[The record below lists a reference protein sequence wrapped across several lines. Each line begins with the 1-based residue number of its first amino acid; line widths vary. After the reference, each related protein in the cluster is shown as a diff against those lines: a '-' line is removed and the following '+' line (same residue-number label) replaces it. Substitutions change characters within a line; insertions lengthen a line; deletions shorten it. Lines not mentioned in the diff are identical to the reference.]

1 MNVLIADDE
10 YLVRAS
16 LKSML
21 LELEM
26 DIRIVGEAGD
36 GEELVRKVQ
45 ALQPDLVFVD
55 IKMPKMDGL
64 CAIRRLKEQCADTEW
79 IILTGFPVFEY
90 AKESLE
96 LQVKNYLLKPVSVS
110 DLKAAVESVQADS
123 LDRRRKR
130 NLELEHDVSALISR
144 YATPGDLDRSSA
156 CRPCRYIGIL
166 IQRDGFEP
174 DDGFAK
180 LQKDAWNRLTEIKRA
195 FLESEIRVSI
205 LSLPDGNLFSVV
217 AWPFRNQKS
226 GRKVA
231 SSFLEQL
238 QKSVRQ
244 ASTPNCCLSLLTG
257 IDCGTFSE
265 ISEQLSQMQRMLPLK
280 TGLFFGMS
288 VDYET
293 LAKRYRNSSAQ
304 TLRISELLR
313 DMTDWLQNGSYFEY
327 LKSLEQLEY
336 YLKKSAP
343 LPESLAP
350 FQEYLQKSF
359 GVEFCRDP
367 ERLFFGLK
375 AVGEKALN
383 RNPATCNIIDQT
395 IRYIN
400 ANYMLNIGIAQI
412 ANQLNVTP
420 NYLSSL
426 FHKKTG
432 ESYMNYL
439 TKTRMLKARELLL
452 SADAPHTGQVAR
464 QVGYYTVNYFSK
476 LYKEYFG
483 VSPSQDYAKHRS
495 NGEAS
500 RNGN

>member
-21 LELEM
+21 LELGM
-26 DIRIVGEAGD
+26 DIRVVGEAGD
-36 GEELVRKVQ
+36 GEELLRKVP

-96 LQVKNYLLKPVSVS
+96 LQVKNYLLKPVSTS

-130 NLELEHDVSALISR
+130 NLELEHDVSALINR
-144 YATPGDLDRSSA
+144 YATPGDLDRNNA
-156 CRPCRYIGIL
+156 CRPCRYLGIL

-174 DDGFAK
+174 DEDLARRQAGV
-180 LQKDAWNRLTEIKRA
+180 WNRLTEIKRV
-195 FLESEIRVSI
+195 FLESEIRVSV
-205 LSLPDGNLFSVV
+205 LSLPDGNIFSVI
-217 AWPFRNQKS
+217 AWPLRNQKP
-226 GRKVA
+226 GRKAA
-231 SSFLEQL
+231 SSFLEKL
-238 QKSVRQ
+238 QEAIRQ
-244 ASTPNCCLSLLTG
+244 ASAPHCPLALLRG
-257 IDCGTFSE
+257 SECGTFTE
-265 ISEQLSQMQRMLPLK
+265 VFEQLSQMQRMLPLK

-288 VDYET
+288 VDCET
-293 LAKRYRNSSAQ
+293 LAKRYRNSSVQ
-304 TLRISELLR
+304 TIRISELLN
-313 DMTDWLQNGSYFEY
+313 DMTNRLKSGSYFEY

-336 YLKKSAP
+336 YLKKNAP
-343 LPESLAP
+343 LPESLVP
-350 FQEYLQKSF
+350 FQDSLQQSF
-359 GVEFCRDP
+359 GVESFRDP
-367 ERLFFGLK
+367 ERLFLSLK
-375 AVGEKALN
+375 NVGEKALN
-383 RNPATCNIIDQT
+383 RNPAACNIIDQA

-412 ANQLNVTP
+412 AGQLNVTP

-432 ESYMNYL
+432 ESYMSYL

-483 VSPSQDYAKHRS
+483 ASPSQDYARHHSTGEFSRS
-495 NGEAS
+495 DH
-500 RNGN
+500 